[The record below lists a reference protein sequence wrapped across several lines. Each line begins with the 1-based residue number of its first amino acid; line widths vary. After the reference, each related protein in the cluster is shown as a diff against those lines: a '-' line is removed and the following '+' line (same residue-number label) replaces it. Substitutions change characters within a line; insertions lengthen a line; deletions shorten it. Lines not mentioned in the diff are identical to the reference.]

1 MPPPPLKKQG
11 PPPLKRVGI
20 PLPTKRVEAPPPRV
34 PGMRA
39 GSAAKALPPLDMALL
54 AELPDLAL
62 QARYMVE
69 GFLSGLHRSPQKG
82 SSVEFAEYR
91 AYQPGDDLRR
101 VDWRLYGRA
110 DRLHVKQY
118 EEETQLRVF
127 VVLDTSASMDFRSPG
142 ALLRKIEYARIT
154 LAALGLLAQRQRD
167 AVGLALAGE
176 GLKDFLR
183 ARSSPAHWRAFVARL
198 EGVIPGG
205 PTSLADAL
213 ESLAELIPPRS
224 LVVIASDFYEEA
236 DRLSAAL
243 QRLRYDHH
251 DLIGLHVLDPVEI
264 DFDLD
269 DHGTFVDAESGG
281 RLKLDAPAVRQGYLE
296 RFGKFCVEL
305 DESFRSL
312 GGESVRLRT
321 DQSPTTALAEYL
333 AHRTQRL

>member
-1 MPPPPLKKQG
+1 MPPPPLRKTAPPSLKRVVA
-11 PPPLKRVGI
+11 PPPLKH
-20 PLPTKRVEAPPPRV
+20 VEASPPR
-34 PGMRA
+34 RA
-39 GSAAKALPPLDMALL
+39 GPAGKALPPLDMALL
-54 AELPDLAL
+54 ADLPDLAL
-62 QARYMVE
+62 QARYIVE
-69 GFLSGLHRSPQKG
+69 GFLSGQHRSPQKG

-101 VDWRLYGRA
+101 VDWRLYGRT

-167 AVGLALAGE
+167 AVGLALAGA
-176 GLKDFLR
+176 GLTDFLR
-183 ARSSPAHWRAFVARL
+183 ARSSPAHWRGFVAKL
-198 EGVIPGG
+198 EAVIPCGQ
-205 PTSLADAL
+205 TSLADAL
-213 ESLAELIPPRS
+213 ESLAELVPPRS
-224 LVVIASDFYEEA
+224 LVVIASDFYEDM
-236 DRLSAAL
+236 DRLGPAL

-251 DLIGLHVLDPVEI
+251 DLIGLHILDPVEI

-269 DHGTFVDAESGG
+269 AQGTFVDAETGG
-281 RLKLDAPAVRQGYLE
+281 RLKLEAPAVRKGYLE
-296 RFGKFCVEL
+296 RFGKFCGEI

-321 DQSPTTALAEYL
+321 DQSPAVALTEYL

>member
-1 MPPPPLKKQG
+1 MPPPPLKKAG
-11 PPPLKRVGI
+11 FVPLKKVATPPPL
-20 PLPTKRVEAPPPRV
+20 KRVEAPPPR
-34 PGMRA
+34 PA
-39 GSAAKALPPLDMALL
+39 GPAAKALPPLDMALL
-54 AELPDLAL
+54 ADLPDLAL

-69 GFLSGLHRSPQKG
+69 GFLSGQHRSPQKG

-101 VDWRLYGRA
+101 VDWRLYGRT

-127 VVLDTSASMDFRSPG
+127 VVLDTSASMDFCSPG
-142 ALLRKIEYARIT
+142 ARLRKIEFARIT

-167 AVGLALAGE
+167 AVGLGLAGA
-176 GLKDFLR
+176 GLTDFMR
-183 ARSSPAHWRAFVARL
+183 ARSSPAHWRGFVAKL
-198 EGVIPGG
+198 EGVTPVGA
-205 PTSLADAL
+205 TSLSDAL
-213 ESLAELIPPRS
+213 ESLAELVPPRS
-224 LVVIASDFYEEA
+224 LVVIASDFYDEM
-236 DRLSAAL
+236 DRLAPAL

-264 DFDLD
+264 DFDLED
-269 DHGTFVDAESGG
+269 QGTFVDAETGG
-281 RLKLDAPAVRQGYLE
+281 RLKLEAPAVRKGYLE
-296 RFGKFCVEL
+296 RFGKFCGEI

-321 DQSPTTALAEYL
+321 DQSPAAALSEYL